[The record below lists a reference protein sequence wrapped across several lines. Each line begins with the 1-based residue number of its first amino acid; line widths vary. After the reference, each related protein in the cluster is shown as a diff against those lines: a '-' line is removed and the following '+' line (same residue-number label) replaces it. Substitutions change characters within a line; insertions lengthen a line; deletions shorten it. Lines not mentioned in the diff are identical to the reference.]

1 MFCYG
6 FYTSHYFATVSFYK
20 RATDFK
26 TFSHFP
32 GTKIRNATTCI
43 TILKTFN
50 IPDDKKG
57 VDRASTVIARETIEG
72 TDAARLCGVIQYRP
86 TALLEPRV

>member
-1 MFCYG
+1 MALKPPIILQLLVTNEPQTLKLIFL
-6 FYTSHYFATVSFYK
+6 VPK
-20 RATDFK
+20 
-26 TFSHFP
+26 
-32 GTKIRNATTCI
+32 NATFF

-72 TDAARLCGVIQYRP
+72 TDADRLCGVIQYRP
-86 TALLEPRV
+86 SALLEPRV

>member
-6 FYTSHYFATVSFYK
+6 FKTSHYFATVSYK
-20 RATDFK
+20 RATDLK
-26 TFSHFP
+26 THFSGSQKSNIF
-32 GTKIRNATTCI
+32 
-43 TILKTFN
+43 TILNTFN

-72 TDAARLCGVIQYRP
+72 TDGARLCGVIQYRP
-86 TALLEPRV
+86 LHCLNQGSNYNY

>member
-1 MFCYG
+1 MALKPPIILQLLV
-6 FYTSHYFATVSFYK
+6 TNEPQTLKLILLVPKKATF
-20 RATDFK
+20 F
-26 TFSHFP
+26 
-32 GTKIRNATTCI
+32 
-43 TILKTFN
+43 TILNTFN

-72 TDAARLCGVIQYRP
+72 TDADRLCGVIQYRP

>member
-1 MFCYG
+1 MASKPPIILQLLVFTNEPQTLKLLVI
-6 FYTSHYFATVSFYK
+6 FLVPK
-20 RATDFK
+20 K
-26 TFSHFP
+26 
-32 GTKIRNATTCI
+32 RNATCI
-43 TILKTFN
+43 TILNTFN

>member
-1 MFCYG
+1 MFCFG
-6 FYTSHYFATVSFYK
+6 FKTSHYFATVSFYK
-20 RATDFK
+20 RATDFE

-32 GTKIRNATTCI
+32 GTKKRKATFF
-43 TILKTFN
+43 TILNTFN